1 MKPVARRTVWRAGT
15 GRPDNLAEET
25 PVAFGYN
32 GISHAVM
39 LATPADLEDFAVGF
53 SLTESDALVITSRAG
68 FEMVRKAV
76 ARGIGTLAAV
86 SAPTARAV
94 RLADSLNI
102 ALIGFLREEA
112 CVIHTGSKTLPE
124 HSA

>member
-15 GRPDNLAEET
+15 GRPDDLAEEM

-32 GISHAVM
+32 GISHA
-39 LATPADLEDFAVGF
+39 
-53 SLTESDALVITSRAG
+53 
-68 FEMVRKAV
+68 
-76 ARGIGTLAAV
+76 ARLAAK
-86 SAPTARAV
+86 
-94 RLADSLNI
+94 LNL

>member
-1 MKPVARRTVWRAGT
+1 MRAIQRRTVWRDGAS
-15 GRPDNLAEET
+15 RPDDLAEEM

-32 GISHAVM
+32 GISHA
-39 LATPADLEDFAVGF
+39 
-53 SLTESDALVITSRAG
+53 
-68 FEMVRKAV
+68 
-76 ARGIGTLAAV
+76 ARLAAK
-86 SAPTARAV
+86 
-94 RLADSLNI
+94 LNL